1 MNYDLAPLL
10 NEFPYNPEKV
20 TARVVP
26 GEDGSQKIQMRIDLG
41 LLQMEPTGRPDGSRP
56 RGCDSLLQH
65 YLRLQTTETPGS
77 WKLSPTDCAELQQEA
92 VQYYYRYLSCFA
104 PSRYEQVVADTS
116 HNQTLIELV
125 ATHAENEE
133 LAWEFLQYKPYVIMM
148 NTRAR
153 VELSLQNGDYP
164 SAEAETR
171 EGLKKIKAF
180 WEKESDSSWAEDC
193 PESQTLRQLLQKL
206 EKRETPDRSEI
217 DQLRKALDKAVQTE
231 DFEGAAE
238 IRDQL
243 TALEQRHG

>member
-10 NEFPYNPEKV
+10 NEFSYNPEKV
-20 TARVVP
+20 TARIIP
-26 GEDGSQKIQMRIDLG
+26 GDDGTQKIQMRIDLG
-41 LLQMEPTGRPDGSRP
+41 LLQMEPTGRPDGTSP

-65 YLRLQTTETPGS
+65 YLRLQTTEKPGS
-77 WKLSPTDCAELQQEA
+77 WKLSPNDCAELQQEA

-104 PSRYEQVVADTS
+104 LSRYEQVVSDTT
-116 HNQTLIELV
+116 HNHTLIELV
-125 ATHAENEE
+125 ATHAENDE

-164 SAEAETR
+164 TAEAETR

-180 WEKESDSSWAEDC
+180 WEKESDSSWADDC
-193 PESQTLRQLLQKL
+193 PESMTLRQLLKKL

-243 TALEQRHG
+243 MALEQRHP